1 MSGNHARYR
10 RPHNVEESKVGERVV
25 LYHHDSREALVLNPT
40 GSWLWQL
47 LATSQTK
54 PTLVEQ
60 LQSRFPF
67 LKDEQA
73 MSDTSAFLDDL
84 LKHGMLVEEK

>member
-1 MSGNHARYR
+1 MSGDHASYR
-10 RPHNVEESKVGERVV
+10 RPHNVEESKVGDRVV
-25 LYHHDSREALVLNPT
+25 LYHCDSREAVVLNPT

-54 PTLVEQ
+54 PTLAEQ
-60 LQSRFPF
+60 LQSRFPS

-84 LKHGMLVEEK
+84 LEHGMLVEEK

>member
-1 MSGNHARYR
+1 MPEDHARYR
-10 RPHNVEESKVGERVV
+10 RPHYVEESKVGARVV
-25 LYHHDSREALVLNPT
+25 LYHRESREAVVLNPT
-40 GSWLWQL
+40 GSLLWQL
-47 LATSQTK
+47 LAASQTK
-54 PTLVEQ
+54 PTLAEQ
-60 LQSRFPF
+60 LQSRFPS